1 MNLRRILVFFFS
13 LIVIVLSCSKCKDPE
28 CTDSTNPDCPNYVEV
43 IQDPCA
49 GSSEVSA
56 NFYFEM
62 RSSIPSI
69 EPAIWVR
76 DTVCLAGPNIRV
88 RVNVLQDNATFVKW
102 IVGADEYSS
111 TEVQFSVSEDFIGQE
126 LPVTLIVQAPINSL
140 CFPGDNGMD
149 TITKYFTVKDQCYAD
164 VFGTYRGSLEMA
176 PLDSFELRIAPHG
189 CIDNISGMVYLV
201 NFDQQQDSCSYF
213 NISQWSNRIFEFYT
227 NDSACSSARGKAEL
241 SSDLSQ
247 ISIRYQIL
255 SPDNPLQPSLWPYL
269 NFAGRKIN

>member
-1 MNLRRILVFFFS
+1 MNRLFFFFGCII
-13 LIVIVLSCSKCKDPE
+13 LIISCSKCKDPE

-43 IQDPCA
+43 VEDPCA

-62 RSSIPSI
+62 RSSLSGLQP
-69 EPAIWVR
+69 EVWVT
-76 DTVCLAGPNIRV
+76 DTICLAGQNSTVRV
-88 RVNVLQDNATFVKW
+88 RVLQENPTFIKW
-102 IVGADEYSS
+102 IVGATEYSS
-111 TEVQFSVSEDFIGQE
+111 TEVQFTVSEDFIDQE
-126 LPVTLIVQAPINSL
+126 LPVTLIVHAPVDSI
-140 CFPGDNGMD
+140 CFPEDNGMD
-149 TITKYFTVKDQCYAD
+149 TITKYFKVREKCYAD
-164 VFGTYRGSLEMA
+164 VFGTYRGSLQTA
-176 PLDSFELRIAPHG
+176 PLDSFDLRIAPYG

-213 NISQWSNRIFEFYT
+213 DIYQWSNRIFEFHT
-227 NDSACSSARGKAEL
+227 NNSACSSARGKAEL